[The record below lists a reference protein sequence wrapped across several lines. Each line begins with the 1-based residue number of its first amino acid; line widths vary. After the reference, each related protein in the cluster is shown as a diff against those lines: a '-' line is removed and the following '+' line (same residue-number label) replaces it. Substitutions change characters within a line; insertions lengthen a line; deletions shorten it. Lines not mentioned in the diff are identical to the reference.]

1 MIRRPPRS
9 TLFPYTTLFR
19 SPPLRLAQ
27 PGAAVAA
34 HIIERAHRA
43 VLTPHDH
50 DALAAHGSD
59 RVVPRLRELGGAAD
73 ADPASREDA
82 LPLFGPDLGCVVV
95 APGQGALTLL
105 IRLGG
110 FDERRHWCLRVGRAA
125 PERHSPTLG
134 AELRH
139 DRAEDDHG
147 CGGEGHGPRVLTMVG
162 ASATPP

>member
-19 SPPLRLAQ
+19 S
-27 PGAAVAA
+27 
-34 HIIERAHRA
+34 IIEGAHRA

-59 RVVPRLRELGGAAD
+59 RVVPRLPELGGAAD

-95 APGQGALTLL
+95 APGQRALALL

-110 FDERRHWCLRVGRAA
+110 FDERRHWCLRVWRAA
-125 PERHSPTLG
+125 PERHSPALG
-134 AELRH
+134 AHPRH
-139 DRAEDDHG
+139 HGAEDEHRR
-147 CGGEGHGPRVLTMVG
+147 PRERPGLCVARVPGDPRLRG
-162 ASATPP
+162 